1 MDKQLYHLT
10 SGLLKM
16 NRLLLFLLI
25 AFPLTLKFYSPPS
38 DDYPIINNLLA
49 SIGGIFLLGW
59 LYAIG
64 HRANEKLV
72 SQGMNLNAFKYFNWT
87 VILIV
92 ASYILGVFTTTE
104 VHSVIGRIHVNYVTP
119 MYLPIIFLLS
129 FLATMFI
136 AAKTLVSAELNREA
150 GIGEFLPT
158 LLLMI
163 IAAIG
168 LWFIQPRV
176 QKI

>member
-38 DDYPIINNLLA
+38 DDYPIINSLLTN
-49 SIGGIFLLGW
+49 IGGIFLLGW

-72 SQGMNLNAFKYFNWT
+72 SKGMNLNVFKYFNWT

-92 ASYILGVFTTTE
+92 ATYILSVFTTTE

-119 MYLPIIFLLS
+119 MYLPIIILFAFLT
-129 FLATMFI
+129 TMFI
-136 AAKTLVSAELNREA
+136 AAKTLVSAELNKEA
-150 GIGEFLPT
+150 SIGEFLPT
-158 LLLMI
+158 FLLMI
-163 IAAIG
+163 ITAIG

>member
-72 SQGMNLNAFKYFNWT
+72 SMGMNLNVFKYFNWT

-92 ASYILGVFTTTE
+92 ASYILSIFTTTE
-104 VHSVIGRIHVNYVTP
+104 VHSVIGRTHINYVTP
-119 MYLPIIFLLS
+119 MYLPIIILFAFLT
-129 FLATMFI
+129 TMFI
-136 AAKTLVSAELNREA
+136 AAKTLVSAELNKEA
-150 GIGEFLPT
+150 SIGEFLPT

-176 QKI
+176 QNI

>member
-38 DDYPIINNLLA
+38 DDYPIINSLLTN
-49 SIGGIFLLGW
+49 IGGIFLLGW

-72 SQGMNLNAFKYFNWT
+72 SKGMNLNVFKYFNWT

-92 ASYILGVFTTTE
+92 ATYILSVFTTTE
-104 VHSVIGRIHVNYVTP
+104 VHSVIGRIHVNYVAP
-119 MYLPIIFLLS
+119 MYLPIIMLFAFLT
-129 FLATMFI
+129 TMFI
-136 AAKTLVSAELNREA
+136 AAKTLVSAELNKEA
-150 GIGEFLPT
+150 SIGEFMPT
-158 LLLMI
+158 FLLMI
-163 IAAIG
+163 ITAIG

>member
-72 SQGMNLNAFKYFNWT
+72 SKGMNLNVFKYFNWT

-92 ASYILGVFTTTE
+92 ATYILSVFTTTE

-119 MYLPIIFLLS
+119 MYLPIIILFAFLT
-129 FLATMFI
+129 TMFI
-136 AAKTLVSAELNREA
+136 AAKTLVSAELNKEA
-150 GIGEFLPT
+150 SIGEFMPT
-158 LLLMI
+158 FLLMI
-163 IAAIG
+163 ITAIG

>member
-38 DDYPIINNLLA
+38 DDYPIINSLLTN
-49 SIGGIFLLGW
+49 IGGIFLLGW

-72 SQGMNLNAFKYFNWT
+72 SKGMNLNVFKYFNWT

-119 MYLPIIFLLS
+119 MYLPIIILFAFLT
-129 FLATMFI
+129 TMFI
-136 AAKTLVSAELNREA
+136 AAKTLVSAELNKEA
-150 GIGEFLPT
+150 SIGEFLPT

-176 QKI
+176 QNI

>member
-38 DDYPIINNLLA
+38 DNYPIINNLLA
-49 SIGGIFLLGW
+49 RIGGIFFLGW

-72 SQGMNLNAFKYFNWT
+72 SKGMNLNVFKYFNWA

-92 ASYILGVFTTTE
+92 ASYILSVFTTTE
-104 VHSVIGRIHVNYVTP
+104 VHSVIGRIHINYVTP
-119 MYLPIIFLLS
+119 MYLPIIILFAFLT
-129 FLATMFI
+129 TMFI
-136 AAKTLVSAELNREA
+136 AAKTLVSAELNKEA
-150 GIGEFLPT
+150 SIGEFWPT
-158 LLLMI
+158 FLLMI
-163 IAAIG
+163 IAVVG
-168 LWFIQPRV
+168 LWFIKPRV

>member
-1 MDKQLYHLT
+1 MEKGLYNMT
-10 SGLLKM
+10 SGLLRI

-25 AFPLTLKFYSPPS
+25 AFPLTLKFYSSPS
-38 DDYPIINNLLA
+38 EENPIVNHLLS
-49 SIGGIFLLGW
+49 SIGGIFLLAW

-64 HRANEKLV
+64 HKAHDKLL
-72 SQGMNLNAFKYFNWT
+72 SQGINLTAYRYFNWAI
-87 VILIV
+87 ILV
-92 ASYILGVFTTTE
+92 VTSYILGIFITTE
-104 VHSVIGRIHVNYVTP
+104 VHSVVGGINVNYDTP
-119 MYLPIIFLLS
+119 IYLPIMFLFS

-136 AAKTLVSAELNREA
+136 AAKTLVSAELNKEA
-150 GIGEFLPT
+150 DVGEFLPT

-168 LWFIQPRV
+168 LWFFQPRV